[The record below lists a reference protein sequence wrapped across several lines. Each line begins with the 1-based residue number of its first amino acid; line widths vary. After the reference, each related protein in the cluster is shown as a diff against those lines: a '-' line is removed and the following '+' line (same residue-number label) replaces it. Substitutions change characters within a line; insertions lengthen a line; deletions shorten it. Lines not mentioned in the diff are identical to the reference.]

1 MPADPYNELYLYAEQ
16 LIFLIGTLLYGF
28 LSREL
33 LRRREVLPGNWPV
46 RLMVI
51 SLTVWFG
58 GTLLDQTLDML
69 LGDRAPLAAAGVA
82 LDLGRAFAWL
92 LSLPLLAHAL
102 ERILAAEAGGA
113 GKVWRWLPLPAY
125 LTLGLF
131 LGPAWEFARSN
142 LPVLG
147 DAIPRVYPRIVLHAV
162 VSLTFAAILTLRV
175 SRRIDDRRLL
185 GFLRALVVI
194 LTALLAMLA
203 AGGFFEPWSE
213 QAAGLDRL
221 LRTLLLGGLLLP
233 GGLFAFYVQRYNLLR
248 LSLSRGTLRHFLGV
262 LLLVLLTISA
272 GPALGGADVALLRR
286 LVAWGLLL
294 ALFLGTAYTP
304 LLELALRRS
313 ASLRR
318 FLGKNLSPRELDRLM
333 DSIQSLDLSE
343 AQALERTAA
352 EVGRWLGSDA
362 GFLPTP
368 ETKPEIAPF
377 WSHFA
382 ASEAGVVH
390 RLKPPSSR
398 LANLLARERLH
409 AVFPLRVE
417 GQLEGV
423 LGLTVSATG
432 GGYSSGELEAVRLA
446 IRQLAGT
453 LALRR
458 LVESRIAEERRMVEQ
473 ERLGML
479 GLVSASLAHE
489 IKNPLS
495 SMKALAQ
502 SLREDLAADDEASDG
517 VADLDVIVEQI
528 DRLHQTTR
536 EILGVARPSSGKPAD
551 LTALVQ
557 STLYVLQAEA
567 RKRGVELTDDVT
579 AAGSLP
585 GEGSTSEVSGSA
597 AAWQTVIFNLILNAV
612 EHTSAGATA
621 EVRLT
626 EGDGRVIFETA
637 NPGEP
642 LDADARQ
649 RIFEPFVSS
658 GGTGLGLS
666 LVARRVRDIG
676 GTIDVRSQDGRVVFR
691 VEAPLRDAADRDIM
705 DHDAADRDREEPS

>member
-1 MPADPYNELYLYAEQ
+1 MANPYNELYLYIEQ

-33 LRRREVLPGNWPV
+33 LRRREVLPGNLPV
-46 RLMVI
+46 RLLVV

-69 LGDRAPLAAAGVA
+69 LGGESTAFPVA
-82 LDLGRAFAWL
+82 TVGLDLLRAFAWL
-92 LSLPLLAHAL
+92 LSLPLLVHTL
-102 ERILAAEAGGA
+102 ERILAAEGGPPH
-113 GKVWRWLPLPAY
+113 GWRWLPFPAY

-131 LGPAWEFARSN
+131 VMPALEFARSAA
-142 LPVLG
+142 PDLG
-147 DAIPRVYPRIVLHAV
+147 EAIPYAYSRIVLHAV
-162 VSLTFAAILTLRV
+162 VSLTLAAILTLRV
-175 SRRIDDRRLL
+175 SRRIEDHRLL
-185 GFLRALVVI
+185 GFLRALAII
-194 LTALLAMLA
+194 LTALLALLLV
-203 AGGFFEPWSE
+203 GGYFEPWSE
-213 QAAGLDRL
+213 QAVGLDRL

-233 GGLFAFYVQRYNLLR
+233 GALFAFYVQRYNLLR
-248 LSLSRGTLRHFLGV
+248 LSLSRSTLRHFLGV
-262 LLLVLLTISA
+262 LLLVLLTIAA
-272 GPALGGADVALLRR
+272 GPALGGADVQLLRR

-313 ASLRR
+313 ARLRR

-333 DSIQSLDLSE
+333 DSIQSLELSE
-343 AQALERTAA
+343 GEALERTAA
-352 EVGRWLGSDA
+352 EVGRWLGSEA
-362 GFLPTP
+362 AFLPPP
-368 ETKPEIAPF
+368 EERPESGPF
-377 WSHFA
+377 WAHFA
-382 ASEAGVVH
+382 SPAAGVVH
-390 RLKPPSSR
+390 RLKPPSSQ
-398 LANLLARERLH
+398 LATLLARERLH

-417 GQLEGV
+417 GELEGV
-423 LGLTVSATG
+423 LGLAVSATG

-502 SLREDLAADDEASDG
+502 TLREDLAAEGASDG

-536 EILGVARPSSGKPAD
+536 EILGLARPGSGEPAD
-551 LTALVQ
+551 LVALVK
-557 STLYVLQAEA
+557 SALYVLQAES
-567 RKRGVELTDDVT
+567 RKRGVDLGVDV
-579 AAGSLP
+579 AAS
-585 GEGSTSEVSGSA
+585 SEMPRVRGSA
-597 AAWQTVIFNLILNAV
+597 AAWQTITFNLILNAV
-612 EHTSAGATA
+612 EHTPAGERA
-621 EVRLT
+621 EVRLLSDD
-626 EGDGRVIFETA
+626 DGVIFETS

-642 LDADARQ
+642 LSDDARR

-658 GGTGLGLS
+658 GGTGLGLA
-666 LVARRVRDIG
+666 LVARRVREIG
-676 GTIDVRSQDGRVVFR
+676 GSIDVRCQDGLVVFR
-691 VEAPLRDAADRDIM
+691 VEAPSCTES
-705 DHDAADRDREEPS
+705 EEVR